1 MDYSLPGSSVL
12 DMSISTAALMW
23 PSQPPAPYLSLES
36 LPVLLFP
43 GPALHCKPKLAR
55 KGLLCIFSQLP
66 DPVLCIMET
75 CVGFSHPSELTLY
88 AVGLMCTCV
97 GSRGP
102 SFMSWVLYTLVSAH
116 QPALYVPRLVCPSFG
131 SPGPPFVLQ
140 GSCGPLSVPQAS
152 HFVVASVHELLMG

>member
-1 MDYSLPGSSVL
+1 MKVKSKSEVAQSYPTLSDPMDCSLPGFSVL

-55 KGLLCIFSQLP
+55 KGLLWIFSQLP

-75 CVGFSHPSELTLY
+75 CVGFSHLSELTLY

-97 GSRGP
+97 GSPACSLCPKPCVSFLWLPRPTLCATGLLWASLSSP
-102 SFMSWVLYTLVSAH
+102 S
-116 QPALYVPRLVCPSFG
+116 QSFCCCQC
-131 SPGPPFVLQ
+131 L
-140 GSCGPLSVPQAS
+140 
-152 HFVVASVHELLMG
+152 